1 MSDISD
7 ISNLSITVKDL
18 IVPSYITEIKEK
30 RLSELL
36 DGFYARLLINT
47 KGLYNYVK
55 SRDASG
61 SHAPTAEP
69 ENTMHGMSK
78 YSIYQLVEHIRK
90 NDENDENDDN
100 DNDDDVLSQLR
111 NCYAQTGFLAFTDDW
126 KTVFVYSEDDS
137 TWKKWLE
144 TAQLDGPA
152 SREVYNEFETFS

>member
-1 MSDISD
+1 MSD
-7 ISNLSITVKDL
+7 ISNLSIVVKDL

-30 RLSELL
+30 RLSDLL
-36 DGFYARLLINT
+36 DGFYARLLVNT

-78 YSIYQLVEHIRK
+78 YSIYQLVKHIR
-90 NDENDENDDN
+90 ENDENDK
-100 DNDDDVLSQLR
+100 DVLSQLR
-111 NCYAQTGFLAFTDDW
+111 NCYTQTGFLAFTDDW

-152 SREVYNEFETFS
+152 SREVYNEFETFL

>member
-1 MSDISD
+1 MSD
-7 ISNLSITVKDL
+7 
-18 IVPSYITEIKEK
+18 
-30 RLSELL
+30 LL
-36 DGFYARLLINT
+36 DGFYARLLVNT

-78 YSIYQLVEHIRK
+78 YSIYQLVKHIRE
-90 NDENDENDDN
+90 NDENDENDDK
-100 DNDDDVLSQLR
+100 DDKDVLSQLR
-111 NCYAQTGFLAFTDDW
+111 NCYTQTGFLAFTDDW

-152 SREVYNEFETFS
+152 SREVYNEFETFL

>member
-1 MSDISD
+1 MSDV
-7 ISNLSITVKDL
+7 SNLSITVKDI

-30 RLSELL
+30 RLSDLL
-36 DGFYARLLINT
+36 DGFYACLLINT

-55 SRDASG
+55 SHDASG

-90 NDENDENDDN
+90 NDNDHDN

-152 SREVYNEFETFS
+152 SREVYNEFETFL

>member
-1 MSDISD
+1 MSDV
-7 ISNLSITVKDL
+7 SNLSITVKDL

-30 RLSELL
+30 RLSDLL
-36 DGFYARLLINT
+36 DGFYACLLVNT

-90 NDENDENDDN
+90 NDNDHDN
-100 DNDDDVLSQLR
+100 DDVLSQLR

-152 SREVYNEFETFS
+152 SREVYNEFETFL

>member
-1 MSDISD
+1 MSD
-7 ISNLSITVKDL
+7 ISNLSIVVKDL

-30 RLSELL
+30 RLSDLL
-36 DGFYARLLINT
+36 DGFYARLLVNT

-78 YSIYQLVEHIRK
+78 YSIYQLVKHIR
-90 NDENDENDDN
+90 ENDD
-100 DNDDDVLSQLR
+100 DDKDVLSQLR
-111 NCYAQTGFLAFTDDW
+111 NCYTQTGFLAFTDDW

-152 SREVYNEFETFS
+152 SREVYNEFETFL

>member
-1 MSDISD
+1 MSDV
-7 ISNLSITVKDL
+7 SNLSITVKDL

-30 RLSELL
+30 RLSDLL
-36 DGFYARLLINT
+36 DGFYARLLVNT

-90 NDENDENDDN
+90 NDHDH
-100 DNDDDVLSQLR
+100 DDVLSQLR

-152 SREVYNEFETFS
+152 SREVYNEFETFL